1 MCHKQSLQL
10 AGLLVAAVLVCNQG
24 PAQTPDKQPTTG
36 KSFYSQLN
44 EQARIER
51 SGDASAI
58 PVVAHGAFENLGIPT
73 DIADAFGLTARIVH
87 AQQSYRAGTQPAAHE
102 EDLVKAWNN
111 FANSLGAPAW
121 AHTTKPEIR
130 KLRMRML
137 VVLPQLFACQEPPD
151 AKGHYRVLSPNMSPL
166 VTGDN

>member
-58 PVVAHGAFENLGIPT
+58 PVVAE
-73 DIADAFGLTARIVH
+73 
-87 AQQSYRAGTQPAAHE
+87 
-102 EDLVKAWNN
+102 
-111 FANSLGAPAW
+111 FAIPAW
-121 AHTTKPEIR
+121 PTLTI
-130 KLRMRML
+130 
-137 VVLPQLFACQEPPD
+137 
-151 AKGHYRVLSPNMSPL
+151 
-166 VTGDN
+166 

>member
-1 MCHKQSLQL
+1 MSEVGQFRR
-10 AGLLVAAVLVCNQG
+10 AN
-24 PAQTPDKQPTTG
+24 P
-36 KSFYSQLN
+36 
-44 EQARIER
+44 
-51 SGDASAI
+51 
-58 PVVAHGAFENLGIPT
+58 VAHGAFENLGIPT